1 MEFRLYNIDTDYVNQ
16 LHSIDKKVEYHHGE
30 HDKPYLGIIL
40 EINGTNYF
48 VPLSSPKPKHNR
60 MSENITFK
68 KIEKD
73 GHLFAV
79 LNINN
84 MIPVPLNLCK
94 EIDIDNISD
103 TYYKHLLNQEYFICK
118 RKKRDIMKSAGI
130 VHKCICEEPES
141 HEKMLSRENKIYEE
155 SNFNILF
162 RLDCNNKVTT

>member
-1 MEFRLYNIDTDYVNQ
+1 M
-16 LHSIDKKVEYHHGE
+16 DKKVEYHHGE

-40 EINGTNYF
+40 EINSTNYF

-68 KIEKD
+68 KIEKK

-94 EIDIDNISD
+94 EIDIGNISD
-103 TYYKHLLNQEYFICK
+103 THYKLLLNQEYFICK
-118 RKKRDIMKSAGI
+118 KKEKEIMRSAKM
-130 VHKCICEEPES
+130 VHKFICDEPKD
-141 HEKMLSRENKIYEE
+141 HEKMLEYCCDFIALEHYCKSR
-155 SNFNILF
+155 
-162 RLDCNNKVTT
+162 V